1 MNLVDNPTRHYSM
14 AYIERDM
21 EKRREESEKVR
32 ERERGRERG
41 RYGDK
46 EEER

>member
-1 MNLVDNPTRHYSM
+1 
-14 AYIERDM
+14 M

-41 RYGDK
+41 RGGRYGDK